1 MQKQI
6 PSVVRQKTKYGVYL
20 FSIVTLP
27 SGERKRVYFGKEAD
41 PGTQSKILEFRRQFL
56 AGRYSRE
63 DDHRELSE
71 VSIAFLATKFLT
83 WARNEY
89 SPRSQEP
96 ERYRYILKMLVL
108 YCGEDTVESFGL
120 ATLEAFRQTLIDN
133 GSCCRKEI
141 NQRMQRLKRVFKWG
155 AARRLV
161 PLHVNAEIQ
170 LLEALRKGRG
180 KARENP
186 PVRPVPLETVART
199 MPHLSSVVAAMV
211 RLQLL
216 TGARPGEVR
225 IMRPCDID
233 RTVRNGCW
241 RYTPEHDKTERFR
254 QEGEQ
259 KIIPLNAEAQRII
272 MVHSMDL
279 SERSTQYI
287 FRPTEAMREI
297 RAERARNR
305 TTKLTKSQIARDA
318 ARQKKEKLGEL
329 YSASAYRIAIRRAAA
344 AAGVPAWTPY
354 QLRHTAATEIRKK
367 FGLEAAQTLLGHKSL
382 ATTQIYA
389 EPDMEKAEKLA
400 EKIEGFLG

>member
-6 PSVVRQKTKYGVYL
+6 PSVVRQKTKYGIYL

-96 ERYRYILKMLVL
+96 ERYRHILKMLVL

-211 RLQLL
+211 RIVNKRGDLWSN
-216 TGARPGEVR
+216 RPDLKR
-225 IMRPCDID
+225 ATKSD
-233 RTVRNGCW
+233 REKGNGK
-241 RYTPEHDKTERFR
+241 YTYFYT
-254 QEGEQ
+254 
-259 KIIPLNAEAQRII
+259 
-272 MVHSMDL
+272 
-279 SERSTQYI
+279 
-287 FRPTEAMREI
+287 TEAW
-297 RAERARNR
+297 ERA
-305 TTKLTKSQIARDA
+305 TKTPGSRLIAWFR
-318 ARQKKEKLGEL
+318 AREMQVEVTSK
-329 YSASAYRIAIRRAAA
+329 IAPRPYMAPAVKYETSDERWTARVRRAASK
-344 AAGVPAWTPY
+344 G
-354 QLRHTAATEIRKK
+354 
-367 FGLEAAQTLLGHKSL
+367 
-382 ATTQIYA
+382 
-389 EPDMEKAEKLA
+389 
-400 EKIEGFLG
+400 